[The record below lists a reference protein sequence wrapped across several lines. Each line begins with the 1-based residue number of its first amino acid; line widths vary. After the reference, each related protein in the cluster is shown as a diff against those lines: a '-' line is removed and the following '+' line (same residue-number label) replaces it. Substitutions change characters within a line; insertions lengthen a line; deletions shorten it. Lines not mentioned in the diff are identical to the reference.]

1 MIKSDSSKFGKPLY
15 IIYPGDYFATREN
28 CVIGTVTGSCV
39 AVCLYDR
46 ARKIGGMCH
55 FIVPGAMG
63 TEGIVSDDIARQ
75 GVASMEYLMGEIV
88 KIGGD
93 RRFLTAKIFG
103 AGYMGGDPEQEKDL
117 TNSNIRFI
125 HEYFTLENITVAR
138 NDLGGNFRRKIYFS
152 PHDEVVYRQILK
164 NNEESSEFIRLEK
177 EYIDTQFRNKERT
190 GRIVIFE

>member
-1 MIKSDSSKFGKPLY
+1 VIRSETSKFGKPLY
-15 IIYPGDYFATREN
+15 IIYPGDYFATKEE

-39 AVCLYDR
+39 AVCLYDTS
-46 ARKIGGMCH
+46 RKIGGMCH

-63 TEGIVSDDIARQ
+63 TEGIVSDEIARK

-88 KIGGD
+88 KVGGD
-93 RRFLTAKIFG
+93 RRYLTAKIFG
-103 AGYMGGDPEQEKDL
+103 AGYMGSERVDDQKL
-117 TNSNIRFI
+117 TSSNIRFI
-125 HEYFTLENITVAR
+125 HEYFTLENIPVAR

-177 EYIDTQFRNKERT
+177 EYIDQEFRNKERT
-190 GRIVIFE
+190 GRVVLFE